1 MGSVGHSFLL
11 LFFVITTLIVDK
23 KYRISF
29 SGELYYLNILCILG
43 QIGMIIVYW
52 NEYFEEEEDVEHDE
66 KLKNKRF
73 LERVQNIVFS
83 ILIFFYLRMAFKS
96 DNKFSGIFV
105 GLLMISGI
113 YMMALYINLK
123 KYIKPII

>member
-1 MGSVGHSFLL
+1 
-11 LFFVITTLIVDK
+11 
-23 KYRISF
+23 
-29 SGELYYLNILCILG
+29 
-43 QIGMIIVYW
+43 MIIVYW
-52 NEYFEEEEDVEHDE
+52 NEYFEEEEDVEKEDVEKEDVEKEDVEHDE